1 MNAETGSLMLFDS
14 EGEVLTIKKAY
25 GLSKEIIKKTRI
37 KKGESNDAA
46 FAIELEYTNTYGSF

>member
-37 KKGESNDAA
+37 KKGELMMQPLLLN
-46 FAIELEYTNTYGSF
+46 